1 MLFLWRILIDS
12 SRMMKR
18 DTKLDVQVAL
28 KIKVVDHHIVID
40 KNLRPSYDAEFDS
53 LTRFIGHRL
62 VLSTLF
68 DSNVEDKEWLS
79 ILSGLDAEK
88 C

>member
-1 MLFLWRILIDS
+1 
-12 SRMMKR
+12 MMR

-28 KIKVVDHHIVID
+28 TIKVVDHHIVID

-53 LTRFIGHRL
+53 LTRFIGNRS
-62 VLSTLF
+62 VLSALF